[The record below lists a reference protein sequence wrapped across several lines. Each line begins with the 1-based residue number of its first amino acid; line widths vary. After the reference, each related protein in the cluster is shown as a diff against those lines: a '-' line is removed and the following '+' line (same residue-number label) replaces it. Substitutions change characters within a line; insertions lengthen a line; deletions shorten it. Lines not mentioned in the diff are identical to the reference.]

1 MYYYTDIL
9 RYLFV
14 YWNINNDDENDDNI
28 SEENDDNMS
37 DAMKTQL
44 RKANIQKSDDSKKFK
59 IAAEY

>member
-1 MYYYTDIL
+1 ML
-9 RYLFV
+9 RYLSV
-14 YWNINNDDENDDNI
+14 YQNIDSNDENDDNM
-28 SEENDDNMS
+28 SEENDDSIS